1 MQCDF
6 KLSRTLIN
14 SLQTTKSCYVM
25 EKKSDPAYKI
35 ASSCRSCKG
44 SNLVPYL
51 DLGIT
56 PLANG
61 LIKPENINKN
71 EARFPLVVCYCR
83 DCSLSQLSVVVN
95 PEILFRDYFYM
106 SSISNTFKTHCTTI
120 AFDLVD
126 TIKLDRDDLVV
137 DIASNDGCLLQ
148 EFKKMKIKTLGVE
161 PAVNLA
167 KLANSHGIETL
178 NHFWDN
184 ETAIKIAK
192 EYGGAKVITA
202 FNVFAHVDDVHG
214 FVQNIKIALRDDGMF
229 VIEVPYL
236 IDFLEKHEFDTVYHE
251 HLSYFL
257 LKPLQHILDQNG
269 MKIIQVKKYSIHGGT
284 IEVRAVKN
292 NDHSKNMISN
302 VDDFIIVE
310 KNLGF
315 YDAKPYLNFANEVKN
330 IKKNLTELISDLRQ
344 KGKKIAGFAASAKGN
359 TLLNYCGID
368 LNSIQY
374 IVDETPTKQGLL
386 TPGSHIPIVPMS
398 NLENNSPDYLLIL
411 AWNFVEEIMIKTK
424 QFKEKGGKYIIPIP
438 KIQIA

>member
-1 MQCDF
+1 M
-6 KLSRTLIN
+6 K
-14 SLQTTKSCYVM
+14 
-25 EKKSDPAYKI
+25 EEKSDTTYKI
-35 ASSCRSCKG
+35 ISSCRSCKG
-44 SNLVPYL
+44 SNLMPYL

-56 PLANG
+56 SLANG
-61 LIKPENINKN
+61 LIKPEDVGKN
-71 EARFPLVVCYCR
+71 ELKFPLVVCYCK

-106 SSISNTFKTHCTTI
+106 SSISNTFKTHCNKIT
-120 AFDLVD
+120 FDLID
-126 TIKLDRDDLVV
+126 TMKLDHNDLVV

-148 EFKKMKIKTLGVE
+148 EFKKKQIKTLGVE

-167 KLANSHGIETL
+167 KFANSYGIETL

-202 FNVFAHVDDVHG
+202 FNVFAHVDDVHS
-214 FVQNIKIALRDDGMF
+214 FVQNVRTALRDDGIF

-269 MKIIQVKKYSIHGGT
+269 MKIIKVKKYPIHGGT
-284 IEVRAVKN
+284 IEIRAVKN
-292 NDHSKNMISN
+292 IDYTKNMISN
-302 VDDFIIVE
+302 VDDFIIIE

-315 YDAKPYLNFANEVKN
+315 YNVGPYLNFANEVQN
-330 IKKNLTELISDLRQ
+330 IKKNLTDLIRDLRQ

-368 LNSIQY
+368 SNSVKY

-398 NLENNSPDYLLIL
+398 RLENDPPDYLLIL
-411 AWNFVEEIMIKTK
+411 AWNFVEEIMEKTK
-424 QFKEKGGKYIIPIP
+424 QFKVQGGKYIVPIP
-438 KIQIA
+438 QIQIV